1 MSKHYDVVVLGAS
14 VGALACAALLA
25 RRSWRVLVV
34 GHGARPSRYR
44 FGEHALARRTF
55 AFLAMSS
62 PAFARVLVELAQSQ
76 TFRRRV
82 RPLDP
87 MLGVLGPSFRVELP
101 PDHALFLREIDREF
115 PEVRRVVDTLYGEL
129 SRQNGAADAAFERDV
144 VWPPGS
150 FWERRET
157 KKAIDLAPA
166 IVHDEATL
174 LAEFPREHAYRDVL
188 TVPAVFASDLAGELP
203 PFALARLHG
212 AWTRGV
218 WSLAG
223 GEDELSEF
231 LLERVRAHGGDVRMS
246 DRVLSIVHKSGR
258 VRGVEIDG
266 ETDPLGVGFV
276 VGDATAQALL
286 DLCPNLSLSRRAV
299 ERMPT
304 VIAAEQ
310 RYVVSLVVRDGGVPA
325 PLPVHAFLLPRAPGL
340 PPVQLE
346 RLPGSAPGTTLLVAE
361 TIVPTGA
368 DLSKGRERVLTAI
381 EAHLPFLD
389 RAVVCVDSPH
399 DGRPLWRFEGGR
411 RADVDRVNL
420 RAGGASLDAE
430 PMVPRWTITP
440 PELHGLAGEPVR
452 APLDGAF
459 LAGPTVMPALGQE
472 GQLLAAWG
480 TARIIT
486 RTDSAKEKM
495 RRDMW
500 SKVEL
505 A

>member
-1 MSKHYDVVVLGAS
+1 MSKHYDVVVLGTS
-14 VGALACAALLA
+14 VGALASAALLA

-34 GHGARPSRYR
+34 GHGARPARYR

-55 AFLAMSS
+55 SFLGMSS
-62 PAFARVLVELAQSQ
+62 PAFGRVLVELAQSQ

-82 RPLDP
+82 RALDP
-87 MLGVLGPSFRVELP
+87 MLAVLGPTFRLELP
-101 PDHALFLREIDREF
+101 PDQALFFREIDREF
-115 PEVRRVVDTLYGEL
+115 PEVRRVVDTLYNEL
-129 SRQNGAADAAFERDV
+129 SRTNGAADAAFERDV

-157 KKAIDLAPA
+157 KKARELVPA
-166 IVHDEATL
+166 MADEEPTL
-174 LAEFPREHAYRDVL
+174 LAEFPREHPYRDVIRA
-188 TVPAVFASDLAGELP
+188 PAAFATDLAGPLP

-218 WSLAG
+218 FSLQG
-223 GEDELSEF
+223 GEDELVEF
-231 LLERVRAHGGDVRMS
+231 FLERVRAHGGDVRLS
-246 DRVLSIVHKSGR
+246 DRVLSLVHRSGR

-266 ETDPLGVGFV
+266 ETEPLGVGFV
-276 VGDATAQALL
+276 VADGPAQALL
-286 DLCPNLSLSRRAV
+286 ELAPNLQLSRRVV
-299 ERMPT
+299 ERMP
-304 VIAAEQ
+304 E
-310 RYVVSLVVRDGGVPA
+310 VSVGDGRFVTSIVVREGGVPA

-340 PPVQLE
+340 PEVYLE
-346 RLPGSAPGTTLLVAE
+346 RLPGAAPGTTHLVTETLVA
-361 TIVPTGA
+361 PTA
-368 DLSKGRERVLTAI
+368 DVTRMREDVLTSV

-389 RAVVCVDSPH
+389 RCVICVDSPH
-399 DGRPLWRFEGGR
+399 DGRPLWSFEGGR
-411 RADVDRVNL
+411 RRDVDRATL
-420 RAGGASLDAE
+420 RSQGASLDAE
-430 PMVPRWTITP
+430 PMVPRWLVTP
-440 PELHGLAGEPVR
+440 SDCHGLAGEPVR

-480 TARIIT
+480 AARIIT